1 MRWFLALTMLL
12 HACTDRVSDTGPKPL
27 DKEALRACAVFED
40 LMGDFDSL
48 SEAEVR
54 DQTLEMWEDAQI
66 SQTTGI
72 RLSAREF
79 VAAVFE
85 DLTSRMPSTVK
96 EMRVACAGRAS
107 PHRTIESND

>member
-1 MRWFLALTMLL
+1 MRWFLALVIVLSG
-12 HACTDRVSDTGPKPL
+12 CGGKSTDDRPKPL
-27 DKEALRACAVFED
+27 DEEAVRACAVFED
-40 LMGDFDSL
+40 LMADFDSL
-48 SEAEVR
+48 GEAEIR
-54 DQTLEMWEDAQI
+54 DQTLEMWEDAQV

-79 VAAVFE
+79 VSAVFE
-85 DLTSRMPSTVK
+85 NLTSRMPSTVK